1 MNELI
6 SLFNYWI
13 QFCKR
18 VLDSNY
24 SLLFYDLCLFASSKY
39 QKIIFSPLL
48 SWKNMSNRYDL
59 PLLPRNWDWNI
70 QRFFAHQETFLL
82 ASVLVFGMSHN
93 IMFLLCITK
102 GQKILF
108 LFKENEKLSSV
119 CILKDER
126 VRKYCSCSLKMKRFS
141 SILYD
146 WMMIDRT
153 HNWLRS
159 FLKEYAYFYARL
171 WNIKNYEVIPKQKR
185 IIFRMILISDY
196 ECSSRI
202 IYWFYAQN

>member
-1 MNELI
+1 MTYLC
-6 SLFNYWI
+6 SLGTETAIFS
-13 QFCKR
+13 
-18 VLDSNY
+18 V
-24 SLLFYDLCLFASSKY
+24 SLLTK
-39 QKIIFSPLL
+39 KP
-48 SWKNMSNRYDL
+48 
-59 PLLPRNWDWNI
+59 
-70 QRFFAHQETFLL
+70 FFWQVYFIT
-82 ASVLVFGMSHN
+82 SVLVFGMSHN
-93 IMFLLCITK
+93 IMFLLCVTK

-108 LFKENEKLSSV
+108 LFKEVEKLSSV

-126 VRKYCSCSLKMKRFS
+126 VRKYCFCSMKLKRFS

-202 IYWFYAQN
+202 IYWFIDLSDVPLSGSSRLSRLLSLLNNIYKITLMCTKHLCLVSQILWGLQ